1 MFIDASALTAILAD
15 EADAS
20 QLAGRMQ
27 RGRPLTISPI
37 VVWETVVAV
46 ARIRGVR
53 VATARQVVVDYIRQA
68 EIHVAA
74 VPPEATALALEA
86 FERFGKGQHPARLN
100 MGDCFAYAC
109 ARHLGQPLLFKGG
122 DFPLTDIEP
131 A

>member
-1 MFIDASALTAILAD
+1 
-15 EADAS
+15 
-20 QLAGRMQ
+20 MQ

-46 ARIRGVR
+46 ARIRGVQ
-53 VATARQVVVDYIRQA
+53 VATARQVVVDYLRQA

-74 VPPEATALALEA
+74 VPPEAAGLALEA
-86 FERFGKGQHPARLN
+86 FDRFGKGRHPAHLN

-109 ARHLGQPLLFKGG
+109 ARHLGEPLLFKGS

>member
-1 MFIDASALTAILAD
+1 
-15 EADAS
+15 
-20 QLAGRMQ
+20 MQ
-27 RGRPLTISPI
+27 RGRSLTISPI

-46 ARIRGVR
+46 ARIRGVQ
-53 VATARQVVVDYIRQA
+53 VAAARQVVADYLRQA
-68 EIHVAA
+68 EIHVVA
-74 VPPEATALALEA
+74 VPPEVAALALEA

-109 ARHLGQPLLFKGG
+109 ARHLGEPLLFKGG

>member
-27 RGRPLTISPI
+27 RGRPLTISPL

-46 ARIRGVR
+46 ARIRGVQ
-53 VATARQVVVDYIRQA
+53 VAAARGVVFDYIRQA
-68 EIHVAA
+68 GIHVAA
-74 VPPEATALALEA
+74 VPPEAAAIALEA

-109 ARHLGQPLLFKGG
+109 ARHLGEPLLFKGN

>member
-27 RGRPLTISPI
+27 RGRPLTISPL

-53 VATARQVVVDYIRQA
+53 VAAARQVVVDYIHQA

-86 FERFGKGQHPARLN
+86 FERFGKGRHPARLN

-109 ARHLGQPLLFKGG
+109 ARCLGQPLLYKGG

-131 A
+131 G